1 MELLAVKN
9 LKMYY
14 KTLRGEVKA
23 VDDVSFRLEQGR
35 ALGLAGESGCGKS
48 SMAVTLLRLLPS
60 NGRITGGTVR
70 FGGVDTLAMT
80 EEEFRKEIRW
90 KKISIIFQGA
100 MNALNPVLRI
110 GDQITEA
117 IINAGAIPKP
127 EAVAQTKELLA
138 MVGIEPGR
146 YGEYPHE
153 FSGGM
158 KQRVVIAMALAC
170 RPALVIADE
179 PTTALDVMVQA
190 QVLTAMEKLRK
201 KFNLSMILISHD
213 LSVIAQSCD
222 DIAVMYAGKIVE
234 YGEAVEIYKN
244 PCHPYTRGLLG
255 AFPDITAERSPV
267 KTIPGYAPNLLEPPA
282 GCRFHPRCPL
292 AVEECRRLE
301 PALKT
306 VRPGNNRVAACH
318 RMEEACALK
327 WEAVQ

>member
-60 NGRITGGTVR
+60 NGRITGGAVR
-70 FGGVDTLAMT
+70 FDGVDTLAMT

-90 KKISIIFQGA
+90 KKIAIIFQGA

-127 EAVAQTKELLA
+127 EAVARTKELLA